1 MNMADEVMQIEL
13 FNLIAGY
20 MMLVI
25 PFGFFWYFNIGLGR
39 TSIIAVLRMS
49 IQLLVVGFY
58 LETIFR
64 IDSAYINLL
73 WLMAMIAVGVITT
86 INRTHLRLKYFIVPI
101 SLALLSSIFII
112 DAFFLGIVLDPAI
125 AFNARYLI
133 PVSGMILGNAMNY
146 NIVGLNS
153 YFERLIREEELYYY
167 LMVNTGDRKQALS
180 PFVSAAMIKAL
191 NPLLASMMVMGLI
204 SLPGMMTGQILGGSL
219 PATAIKYQ
227 IMIAV
232 AVFSGGTLNLGL
244 SILFSNRFIF
254 DKYGRL
260 NRDILKK
267 KNE

>member
-1 MNMADEVMQIEL
+1 MNIANDIIQIDL
-13 FNLIAGY
+13 LNLLAGY
-20 MMLVI
+20 VMLAI
-25 PFGFFWYFNIGLGR
+25 PFGFFWYFNIGLSK
-39 TSIIAVLRMS
+39 TTIIAVIRMS
-49 IQLLVVGFY
+49 IQLLLVGFY

-73 WLMAMIAVGVITT
+73 WLLAMVAVGVITT
-86 INRTHLRLKYFIVPI
+86 INRTHLRIKYFLLPLTI
-101 SLALLSSIFII
+101 AMLSSIIII
-112 DAFFLGIVLDPAI
+112 DAFFLGLVLDPQI
-125 AFNARYLI
+125 VFNARYLI

-153 YFERLIREEELYYY
+153 YFERLIREEDLYYY

-180 PFVSAAMIKAL
+180 PFVRAAMTKAL
-191 NPLLASMMVMGLI
+191 DPLIASMMVMGLI

-260 NRDILKK
+260 NRDILKIK
-267 KNE
+267 RD